1 MRDWKAGREAL
12 VGKDVARVVWIA
24 CRADWRGAGVPVA
37 VSRDLFLDF
46 GFVED
51 PVVVAVAAV
60 VLLLEISPS
69 DGMVEASSVGLEVVA
84 LELAA
89 VLVSVEVLFSSAM
102 IVIRSFN

>member
-46 GFVED
+46 GFVVEE
-51 PVVVAVAAV
+51 PVVVAVAAA
-60 VLLLEISPS
+60 VLLLEVSPS
-69 DGMVEASSVGLEVVA
+69 DGMVGASSVGLEVVA
-84 LELAA
+84 L
-89 VLVSVEVLFSSAM
+89 VSVDVLFSSVIA
-102 IVIRSFN
+102 VIRGYN

>member
-1 MRDWKAGREAL
+1 MRDWKAGSEAL
-12 VGKDVARVVWIA
+12 VGKDVARVVWMA

-46 GFVED
+46 G
-51 PVVVAVAAV
+51 AVAAV

-84 LELAA
+84 LEVELAA
-89 VLVSVEVLFSSAM
+89 LLVSVEVLFSSAM